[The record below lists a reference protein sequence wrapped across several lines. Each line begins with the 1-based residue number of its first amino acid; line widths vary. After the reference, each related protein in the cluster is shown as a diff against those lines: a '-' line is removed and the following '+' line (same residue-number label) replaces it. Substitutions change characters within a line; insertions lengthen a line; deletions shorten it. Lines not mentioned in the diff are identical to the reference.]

1 MAFYL
6 EENKKYVSY
15 KIIRLKLRLKPFRI
29 HFAVHSRSQVKKKV
43 KWQVIE
49 SYRRKHKKMWLQ
61 STCIAASSG
70 IIVCTSNVVFAV
82 TMRQIL

>member
-6 EENKKYVSY
+6 EENTMYVSY
-15 KIIRLKLRLKPFRI
+15 KIIRLKPLTIYL
-29 HFAVHSRSQVKKKV
+29 AVRSRSQV

-49 SYRRKHKKMWLQ
+49 SYRRKHKNLCLE
-61 STCIAASSG
+61 STCITAFSG
-70 IIVCTSNVVFAV
+70 IIVCNSKVVFAV